1 MNELDVVTGAFSYTG
16 RFVAPRLLQRGRRLR
31 TLTNHPNP
39 QSPLF
44 SRIER
49 APLDFSQPV
58 QLVEALRGVD
68 TLYNTYW
75 VRSTHGA
82 ASFEQA
88 VTNTGILIDAARQAG
103 VRRLVHVSI
112 ANPEDSDLPY
122 YKGKAEL
129 ERRVRDSGLSFAIV
143 RPTLLFGHGDVLINN
158 ISWFIRH
165 LPVFGIPG
173 DGQYRLQPVFVE
185 DYADRIVEAGASSEN
200 LTIDVAGPE
209 IFTFEGL
216 VRMLRE
222 ALDRRTAILHLPPSL
237 ALAGAG
243 LVSLWLR
250 DITLTGAEVRGLMA
264 ELLVSKE
271 PSTCP
276 TRLTVW
282 ARTHHAELGRHY
294 ASELDRHYRPVP
306 VPVPGRQGPEFPS
319 PLRGGRGRGSQ

>member
-1 MNELDVVTGAFSYTG
+1 MSQLDIVTGAFSYTG

-39 QSPLF
+39 QSQLF
-44 SRIER
+44 SQVEV
-49 APLDFSQPV
+49 APLDFSRPDK
-58 QLVEALRGVD
+58 LVDALRGAD

-88 VTNTGILIDAARQAG
+88 VTNTGMLIDAARQAG
-103 VRRLVHVSI
+103 LRRIVHVSI
-112 ANPEDSDLPY
+112 ANPEAADLPY
-122 YKGKAEL
+122 YKGKAQL
-129 ERRVRDSGLSFAIV
+129 ERRVRESDISFAIV

-165 LPVFGIPG
+165 LPAFVIPG

-185 DYADRIVEAGASSEN
+185 DYADRIVDAGASTEN

-209 IFTFEGL
+209 IFSFESL
-216 VRMLRE
+216 VRMLRD
-222 ALDRRTAILHLPPSL
+222 AMGLRRPIVHMPPRL

-243 LVSLWLR
+243 VVSLFLR
-250 DITLTGAEVRGLMA
+250 DITLTGNELRGLMA
-264 ELLVSKE
+264 ELLISKE

-276 TRLTVW
+276 TRLSDW
-282 ARTHHAELGRHY
+282 ARGHQAELGKTY
-294 ASELDRHYRPVP
+294 ASELDRHYRTVS
-306 VPVPGRQGPEFPS
+306 PS
-319 PLRGGRGRGSQ
+319 